1 MIWNYVDPGIGGL
14 ILQGLIAG
22 AAAIWLFFR
31 RDIPALFRKII
42 RKKEISLKE
51 GRNSLD

>member
-31 RDIPALFRKII
+31 
-42 RKKEISLKE
+42 EIFLLYSEK
-51 GRNSLD
+51 S

>member
-1 MIWNYVDPGIGGL
+1 VIWNYVDPGIGGL

-22 AAAIWLFFR
+22 GAAFWLFFR

-42 RKKEISLKE
+42 RKKEISPKE

>member
-22 AAAIWLFFR
+22 AAAFWLFFR

-42 RKKEISLKE
+42 RKKEIPLNEDRS
-51 GRNSLD
+51 SLD

>member
-42 RKKEISLKE
+42 RKKEVYLKE
-51 GRNSLD
+51 DRSSLD

>member
-1 MIWNYVDPGIGGL
+1 VIWNYVDPGIGGL

-31 RDIPALFRKII
+31 RDIPTLFRKII
-42 RKKEISLKE
+42 GK
-51 GRNSLD
+51 GRDSSEKR